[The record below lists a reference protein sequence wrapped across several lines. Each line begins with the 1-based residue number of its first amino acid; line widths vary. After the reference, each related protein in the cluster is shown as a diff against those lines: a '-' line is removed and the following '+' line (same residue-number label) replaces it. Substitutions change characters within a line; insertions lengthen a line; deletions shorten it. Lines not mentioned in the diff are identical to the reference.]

1 MRTEL
6 EKALAEEAQNESNSD
21 FATKVCDEYLK
32 SIEIQPL
39 LDIFRKDRNH
49 FPALQPQFAHPKPKP
64 FGLLVIVAP
73 RERFP
78 DTPVFLSMSC
88 TIAKQFAL
96 MLEQLRYRVV
106 SKMDGIVNIRPC
118 LE

>member
-39 LDIFRKDRNH
+39 LENIKKEYDR
-49 FPALQPQFAHPKPKP
+49 
-64 FGLLVIVAP
+64 
-73 RERFP
+73 R
-78 DTPVFLSMSC
+78 
-88 TIAKQFAL
+88 
-96 MLEQLRYRVV
+96 
-106 SKMDGIVNIRPC
+106 
-118 LE
+118 